1 MLYVA
6 PSRTSIRCKNARS
19 LRGYGLR
26 GAAAARDAAE
36 MARARTNKAP
46 FYLLRAVDLPTSR
59 TTPPR
64 ATSFRRYGVAT
75 EHEVWLSDGTT
86 ARPGRV
92 TAIDDDGR
100 CAVVDEEGDKH
111 KQLKREHICE
121 PVAA

>member
-6 PSRTSIRCKNARS
+6 PSRTSMRLKRARS

-26 GAAAARDAAE
+26 GAASARDAAE
-36 MARARTNKAP
+36 KVRARTNKAP

-59 TTPPR
+59 TTPPPR
-64 ATSFRRYGVAT
+64 VASFRRYGVAT

-92 TAIDDDGR
+92 TAIDVDGR
-100 CAVVDEEGDKH
+100 CAVVDEEA
-111 KQLKREHICE
+111 R
-121 PVAA
+121 AA